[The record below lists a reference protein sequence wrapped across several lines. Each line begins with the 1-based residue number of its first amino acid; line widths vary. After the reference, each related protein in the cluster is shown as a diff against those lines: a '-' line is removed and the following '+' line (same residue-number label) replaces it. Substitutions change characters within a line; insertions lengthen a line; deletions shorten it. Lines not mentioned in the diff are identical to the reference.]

1 MTERED
7 ARPNLRRRREDELL
21 AIMRAAQLAAEAHH
35 RRSAD
40 EAALT
45 RRALDLALAALGLR
59 MPDGAPRKMD

>member
-7 ARPNLRRRREDELL
+7 ARPNPRRRREDELL
-21 AIMRAAQLAAEAHH
+21 AIMGAAQLAAEAHD

>member
-1 MTERED
+1 MTGRGD
-7 ARPNLRRRREDELL
+7 ARRHLRPRREDELL

-35 RRSAD
+35 RKSVD

>member
-1 MTERED
+1 MTEQED

-21 AIMRAAQLAAEAHH
+21 AIMRAAQLAAEAHD

-45 RRALDLALAALGLR
+45 RRALELALAALGLR

>member
-1 MTERED
+1 MTGSDDPRRDPRWGRD
-7 ARPNLRRRREDELL
+7 AELRKV
-21 AIMRAAQLAAEAHH
+21 MRAAQLAAEAHH
-35 RRSAD
+35 RKSAD